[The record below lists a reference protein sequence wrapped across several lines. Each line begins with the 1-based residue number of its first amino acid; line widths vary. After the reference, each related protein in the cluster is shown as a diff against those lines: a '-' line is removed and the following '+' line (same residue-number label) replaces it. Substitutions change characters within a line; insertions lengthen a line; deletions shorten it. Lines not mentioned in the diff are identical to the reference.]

1 MKIVPVRI
9 IQDYSNTAVNKA
21 LSRLSKVEGL
31 FVPYVKENGVNVSI
45 AKASSLID
53 EAPDLVSVLEKSA
66 DDDLAVIVRNNKT
79 KKGGVSLISSMQD
92 SFEYSESKQVF
103 IADSRGLKLVNTKSE
118 HKDNLTRTVCR
129 SIEMLTKF
137 VNR

>member
-1 MKIVPVRI
+1 MKVVPVRI

-31 FVPYVKENGVNVSI
+31 FVPYVKGNGVNVSI
-45 AKASSLID
+45 AKASSLLD
-53 EAPDLVSVLEKSA
+53 QAPDLVSVLEKSS

-79 KKGGVSLISSMQD
+79 KKGGVSLISSTQD
-92 SFEYSESKQVF
+92 TFEYSEDKQVF
-103 IADSRGLKLVNTKSE
+103 IADGRGLKLVNTTSE
-118 HKDNLTRTVCR
+118 HEDDLTRAVCR

-137 VNR
+137 VKR